1 MALDSYRSIRF
12 TSLSWQM
19 VIASP
24 IKPEILDWAIDES
37 GYDPVDLARKVGVG
51 SDELLSWT
59 VGEAVAPKGKVTEI
73 LKRLKRSPDIVY
85 LNEVPE
91 AARLKAHFRTMKV
104 AGKSVSLTP
113 EEIHVVREAHYIQHF
128 LSEMLMHGKADR
140 VQIADELQLQRSGP
154 VEEQGAKV
162 RNWVTVNQSPVDGR
176 EFKQWRALVEA
187 RSVFVVMVNLSRVR
201 GEEDSS
207 TDDSSRLRG
216 FSLPHD
222 LAPLV
227 VVCTDNTQA
236 KTFTLFHELAHLG
249 LQDGETGACHV
260 PIVSSDAVERWCD
273 RVAGGALVPVDA
285 LRECVTRRRLLD
297 VTEDRMIDIVSDE
310 FAVSKR
316 AAAVAVEDGLGI
328 QGLYRRTDGR
338 LSYRDRN
345 PRSPSGGGPGW
356 DRIELRL
363 RKYGRGLVKTVFKH
377 LARGHVTE
385 AQVRRFL
392 GLGGDE
398 ICDATRRAS
407 VHVAV

>member
-1 MALDSYRSIRF
+1 
-12 TSLSWQM
+12 M

-24 IKPEILDWAIDES
+24 IKPEVLDWVVEES
-37 GYDPVDLARKVGVG
+37 GYDPADLARKVGVG

-59 VGEAVAPKGKVTEI
+59 VGEAVAPEGKVTEI

-85 LNEVPE
+85 LDEVPE
-91 AARLKAHFRTMKV
+91 AARLKAHLRTMKV

-128 LSEMLMHGKADR
+128 LSEMLMHGEADR

-162 RNWVTVNQSPVDGR
+162 RNWVTANQSPVDGR

-187 RSVFVVMVNLSRVR
+187 RSVFVVNFILNREK
-201 GEEDSS
+201 GQEDSLT
-207 TDDSSRLRG
+207 TDTSRLRG

-222 LAPLV
+222 LAPV
-227 VVCTDNTQA
+227 VAVCTADSRA

-249 LQDGETGACHV
+249 VQDGATGACHV
-260 PIVSSDAVERWCD
+260 PIVSSDATEKWCD

-285 LRECVTRRRLLD
+285 LRECVTRLRLLD
-297 VTEDRMIDIVSDE
+297 VTEDRMIDIVSGE
-310 FAVSKR
+310 FAVSRR

-328 QGLYRRTDGR
+328 QGLYQRTNGR

-345 PRSPSGGGPGW
+345 PRSSGGGGPGW
-356 DRIELRL
+356 DRVKLRL

-377 LARGHVTE
+377 FVAGVVTE
-385 AQVRRFL
+385 TQVRRFL
-392 GLGGDE
+392 QLGGDE
-398 ICDATRRAS
+398 IYDAAYRIGVNVPA
-407 VHVAV
+407 

>member
-1 MALDSYRSIRF
+1 
-12 TSLSWQM
+12 M

-24 IKPEILDWAIDES
+24 IKPEILDWVIDES
-37 GYDPVDLARKVGVG
+37 GYDPAGLARKVGVG
-51 SDELLSWT
+51 SNELLSWT
-59 VGEAVAPKGKVTEI
+59 VGKAVAPKGKVTEI

-104 AGKSVSLTP
+104 AGESVSLTP
-113 EEIHVVREAHYIQHF
+113 EEIHIVREAHYIQHF
-128 LSEMLMHGKADR
+128 LSEMLMHGEADR
-140 VQIADELQLQRSGP
+140 VLIADELQLQRSGP
-154 VEEQGAKV
+154 VEEQGAKI
-162 RNWVTVNQSPVDGR
+162 RDWVTADRPPVVGR
-176 EFKQWRALVEA
+176 GFEDWRSLVEA
-187 RSVFVVMVNLSRVR
+187 RSVFVIAINLHRVP

-227 VVCTDNTQA
+227 VVCTDNARA

-249 LQDGETGACHV
+249 LRDGETGACHV

-273 RVAGGALVPVDA
+273 RVAGGALVPVDV
-285 LRECVTRRRLLD
+285 LRECVTRHRLLD

-316 AAAVAVEDGLGI
+316 AATVAVEDGLGI
-328 QGLYRRTDGR
+328 QGLYRRTDSR
-338 LSYRDRN
+338 LAYRDRN
-345 PRSPSGGGPGW
+345 PRSSGGGGPGW
-356 DRIELRL
+356 DRVELRL
-363 RKYGRGLVKTVFKH
+363 RKYGRGLVKTVFEH
-377 LARGHVTE
+377 FVAGVVTE

-392 GLGGDE
+392 QLGGDE
-398 ICDATRRAS
+398 MYD
-407 VHVAV
+407 VAYRIGVNVPV